1 MANFNDGDVI
11 FKERVEIN
19 PCGHVGEK
27 LSKSLAQSRHLLIIL
42 LKHSHLVRI
51 VE

>member
-27 LSKSLAQSRHLLIIL
+27 FSKSFTQSRPLLIIL
-42 LKHSHLVRI
+42 LKHPHLVKI